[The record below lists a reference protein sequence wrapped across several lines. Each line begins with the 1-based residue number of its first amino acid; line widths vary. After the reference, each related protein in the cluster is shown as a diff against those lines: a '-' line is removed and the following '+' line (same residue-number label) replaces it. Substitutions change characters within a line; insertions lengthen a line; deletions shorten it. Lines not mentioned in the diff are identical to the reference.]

1 MGAATPAVLD
11 HAGPEARRG
20 GAPPAHWRDARSGLF
35 ACGVAACLA
44 GLAAV
49 LGWRGADTP
58 NVLFRV
64 ELFRRAGFAVWDLGW
79 YAGHHVLG
87 YSVLLGPLGA
97 VLGPAGVGL
106 AAAGLAAVS
115 FDRLVV
121 RSSATP
127 RRARAASFVFA
138 AGTVTNVAV
147 GRLAFA
153 LGLAFG
159 LTALLA
165 VRHGRAVIAATLSL
179 ATALA
184 SPVAGAFL
192 ALAWLA
198 MIVGGARSWRKLA
211 PLVTATIAPTLFF
224 AVVFPEGGS
233 FPFRWSALVF
243 VLTACAAAAWMLP
256 ARLPVARAGAGLY
269 ALACVGAFVLPTPLG
284 ANVTRLGMYVL
295 APVLIAFASRRRLLV
310 LVVPI
315 LLWWQW
321 SPALDAMVRSGA
333 DPSTTAAYYAPL
345 VSFFQQQPNAI
356 GRIEIPLTLRHYE
369 AAFVAPAVPI
379 ARGWERQLDI
389 LDNPIFYGPGL
400 DARRYHAWLLD
411 NGIQYVALADAELDS
426 SAVAEAA
433 VVRSH
438 PDYLTAVWSNSHW
451 TVWRV
456 VDSPGIVTGPAHL
469 VAQTA
474 DSVLLDA
481 SGAGTVTVHVR
492 WTPYW
497 SVDGAACAEPAPGG
511 WTSLEVR
518 AAGPLVLH
526 PMVLGD
532 RAQC

>member
-1 MGAATPAVLD
+1 MTSAVLD

-20 GAPPAHWRDARSGLF
+20 GTSSARWRGAGSGVSAGL
-35 ACGVAACLA
+35 VAATLA
-44 GLAAV
+44 GLAAA

-58 NVLFRV
+58 NVLFRI

-87 YSVLLGPLGA
+87 YSLLLGPLGA
-97 VLGPAGVGL
+97 LLGPTGLGL

-115 FDRLVV
+115 FDRLVMA
-121 RSSATP
+121 SWATP
-127 RRARAASFVFA
+127 RRARMASLVFA
-138 AGTVTNVAV
+138 AGTVTNLAV

-159 LTALLA
+159 LAALLA
-165 VRHGRAVIAATLSL
+165 VRRRRGVLATGLSV

-198 MIVGGARSWRKLA
+198 MIVSRCESWRKLA
-211 PLVTATIAPTLFF
+211 PLAAATVAPTLLL
-224 AVVFPEGGS
+224 AVAFPEGGS

-243 VLTACAAAAWMLP
+243 VLGVCAVAAWMLP
-256 ARLPVARAGAGLY
+256 AHVRVARAGAGLY
-269 ALACVGAFVLPTPLG
+269 ALACIGAFALPTPLG
-284 ANVTRLGMYVL
+284 ANVTRLGMYAL
-295 APVLIAFASRRRLLV
+295 APVLIALASRRRLLI
-310 LVVPI
+310 LVVPV

-321 SPALDAMVRSGA
+321 SPALDAMVRSSA
-333 DPSTTAAYYAPL
+333 DPSTTAAYYEPL
-345 VSFFQQQPNAI
+345 VGFFQQQPYAV

-369 AAFVAPAVPI
+369 AAYVAPSVPI
-379 ARGWERQLDI
+379 ARGWERQLDM
-389 LDNPIFYGPGL
+389 LDNPIFYEPGL
-400 DARRYHAWLLD
+400 NAARYHAWLLD
-411 NGIQYVALADAELDS
+411 NGIQYVAVADAAPDS
-426 SAVAEAA
+426 SAVAEVA

-438 PDYLTAVWSNSHW
+438 PDYLEAIWSNAHW

-456 VDSPGIVTGPAHL
+456 DDSAGIVTGPARL
-469 VAQTA
+469 VAQTT

-481 SGAGTVTVHVR
+481 SGPGTVLVRVR

-511 WTSLEVR
+511 WTALNVSG
-518 AAGPLVLH
+518 AGPLVLQ
-526 PMVLGD
+526 PMVFGD